1 MARLLPASPLLP
13 NLLGS
18 AIELANGVR
27 FGSIYSMPERPSPDL
42 ERMLTD
48 VEWAMSKQFAARD
61 LVPMLENLVRAAPSA
76 SEASYFAKLRLS
88 ELIVGDAP
96 FRAARLARDVLKS
109 GESDRAWAVLGL
121 AHSLLGHYRLSARS
135 YRRALALAP
144 ECAVYEH
151 NLGHVLDVA
160 LDRPRDALAHLERAH
175 RDLPEEREIAS
186 SYAHALL
193 RSGQPEKARELLL
206 RAVKGSAEADEILK
220 AWQYANGN
228 RPPSERGF

>member
-1 MARLLPASPLLP
+1 
-13 NLLGS
+13 
-18 AIELANGVR
+18 
-27 FGSIYSMPERPSPDL
+27 MPERPSPDL

-48 VEWAMSKQFAARD
+48 VEWAISKQFAARD
-61 LVPMLENLVRAAPSA
+61 LVPMLEKLVRAAPAA
-76 SEASYFAKLRLS
+76 SDAAYFAKLRLS
-88 ELIVGDAP
+88 ELIVGDSP
-96 FRAARLARDVLKS
+96 FRAARLARDVLQS

-121 AHSLLGHYRLSARS
+121 AHSLLGHYRVAARS

-144 ECAVYEH
+144 DCAIYEH

-160 LDRPRDALAHLERAH
+160 LDRPRDALVHLERAH
-175 RDLPEEREIAS
+175 RGMPQEREISS

-206 RAVKGSAEADEILK
+206 HAVDDPAAAEEILK

-228 RPPSERGF
+228 RARGAGHF

>member
-1 MARLLPASPLLP
+1 
-13 NLLGS
+13 
-18 AIELANGVR
+18 
-27 FGSIYSMPERPSPDL
+27 MPERPSPDL

-61 LVPMLENLVRAAPSA
+61 LVPMLENLVRAAPAA
-76 SEASYFAKLRLS
+76 SEAAYFAKLRLS

-96 FRAARLARDVLKS
+96 FRAARLARDVLVR

-121 AHSLLGHYRLSARS
+121 AHTLLGNYRVAARS

-144 ECAVYEH
+144 DCGVYEH

-160 LDRPRDALAHLERAH
+160 LNRPHDALAHLERAH
-175 RDLPEEREIAS
+175 RDLPEESEVAS

-193 RSGQPEKARELLL
+193 RSGQLDKARKLLAL
-206 RAVKGSAEADEILK
+206 AVESPDEADGILK

-228 RPPSERGF
+228 TTGTGQGV

>member
-1 MARLLPASPLLP
+1 
-13 NLLGS
+13 
-18 AIELANGVR
+18 
-27 FGSIYSMPERPSPDL
+27 MPERPSPDL

-96 FRAARLARDVLKS
+96 FRAARLARDVLAS

-121 AHSLLGHYRLSARS
+121 AHTMLGHYRSAAKA
-135 YRRALALAP
+135 YRRALVLAP
-144 ECAVYEH
+144 ECGVYEH

-160 LDRPRDALAHLERAH
+160 LNRPRDALAHLERAH
-175 RDLPEEREIAS
+175 RDLPGECEIAS

-193 RSGQPEKARELLL
+193 RSGQLEKARELLET
-206 RAVKGSAEADEILK
+206 AVKSRAEADEILK
-220 AWQYANGN
+220 AWQYADGN
-228 RPPSERGF
+228 MLPERGEP

>member
-1 MARLLPASPLLP
+1 
-13 NLLGS
+13 
-18 AIELANGVR
+18 
-27 FGSIYSMPERPSPDL
+27 
-42 ERMLTD
+42 MLTD

-76 SEASYFAKLRLS
+76 SDASYFAKLRLS

-96 FRAARLARDVLKS
+96 FRAARLARDVLQS

-121 AHSLLGHYRLSARS
+121 AHSLLGHYRLAARS
-135 YRRALALAP
+135 YRRALVLAP
-144 ECAVYEH
+144 DCGVYEH

-160 LDRPRDALAHLERAH
+160 LNRPRDALVHLERAH
-175 RDLPEEREIAS
+175 RGMPQEREISS

-206 RAVKGSAEADEILK
+206 CAVKGPAEADEILS
-220 AWQYANGN
+220 AWRSANGN
-228 RPPSERGF
+228 GTPGERGS

>member
-1 MARLLPASPLLP
+1 
-13 NLLGS
+13 
-18 AIELANGVR
+18 
-27 FGSIYSMPERPSPDL
+27 MPERPSPDL

-61 LVPMLENLVRAAPSA
+61 LVPMLENLVRAAPAA
-76 SEASYFAKLRLS
+76 SEAAYFAKLRLS

-96 FRAARLARDVLKS
+96 FRAARLARDVLVR

-121 AHSLLGHYRLSARS
+121 AHTMLGNYRVAARS

-144 ECAVYEH
+144 DCGVYEH

-160 LDRPRDALAHLERAH
+160 LDRPQDALSHLERAH
-175 RDLPEEREIAS
+175 RALPHESEITS

-193 RSGQPEKARELLL
+193 RSGQLDKARQLLL
-206 RAVKGSAEADEILK
+206 LAVGSPDEADEIFK
-220 AWQYANGN
+220 AWQCANGN
-228 RPPSERGF
+228 TGESGRGR

>member
-1 MARLLPASPLLP
+1 
-13 NLLGS
+13 
-18 AIELANGVR
+18 
-27 FGSIYSMPERPSPDL
+27 MPERPSPDL

-61 LVPMLENLVRAAPSA
+61 LVPMLENLVRAAPAA
-76 SEASYFAKLRLS
+76 SEAAYFAKLRLS

-96 FRAARLARDVLKS
+96 FRAARLARDVLVR

-121 AHSLLGHYRLSARS
+121 AHSLLGNYRVAARS
-135 YRRALALAP
+135 YRRALVLAP
-144 ECAVYEH
+144 DCGVYEH

-160 LDRPRDALAHLERAH
+160 LNRPHDALAHLARAH
-175 RDLPEEREIAS
+175 RELPEESEIAS

-193 RSGQPEKARELLL
+193 RSGQPEKARQLLL
-206 RAVKGSAEADEILK
+206 KAVKSPEEATEILK

-228 RPPSERGF
+228 TPSGRRDR

>member
-1 MARLLPASPLLP
+1 MATSK
-13 NLLGS
+13 
-18 AIELANGVR
+18 V
-27 FGSIYSMPERPSPDL
+27 MPERPSPDL

-61 LVPMLENLVRAAPSA
+61 LVPMLENLVRAAPSD

-96 FRAARLARDVLKS
+96 FRAARLARDVLES

-121 AHSLLGHYRLSARS
+121 AHTLLGHYRVAARS

-144 ECAVYEH
+144 ECAIYEH

-160 LDRPRDALAHLERAH
+160 LNRPKDALVHLARAH
-175 RDLPEEREIAS
+175 RFAPEEDEIAS

-193 RSGQPEKARELLL
+193 RSGQLEKARTLLA
-206 RAVKGSAEADEILK
+206 RAVSNPEEAAEILK

-228 RPPSERGF
+228 TPEGGSGL